1 MNDFFE
7 KAADAFSNFK
17 LIDAIDIVIIS
28 VALFF
33 VFRLIK
39 KRNSKAIFIYFAIA
53 LVLYAAVVI
62 FRDTLPVTYAILSVG
77 IIPLLIVLVAVIF
90 APEIKRSLLKL
101 SRGRKS
107 AENFS
112 TQYDVS
118 DEVLRGT
125 ISEIIRSVQNMSK
138 KNTGALIVVSPE
150 HIQSQILESGTSL
163 NAVVSAPLI
172 ESIFNTKAP
181 MHDGAVVIRANRI
194 LAAGCFLTLTQN
206 LNLPQDLGTRHR
218 AALGVT
224 ETNDVL
230 AIVVSEQTG
239 IISICRNGV
248 LSRYYDSKMLTEVLE
263 QTYGLSAGVVKK
275 KRKLL

>member
-1 MNDFFE
+1 MNDTLQKIAE
-7 KAADAFSNFK
+7 AFTGFS
-17 LIDAIDIVIIS
+17 IYDAIDIAILAVG
-28 VALFF
+28 LFL

-39 KRNSKAIFIYFAIA
+39 RRNAKALYLYLAISVAAYFAV
-53 LVLYAAVVI
+53 LVFREYAPLA
-62 FRDTLPVTYAILSVG
+62 YQILSVG
-77 IIPLLIVLVAVIF
+77 VLPLLIVLIVTVF
-90 APEIKRSLLKL
+90 APEIKRAVLKL

-118 DEVLRGT
+118 DEVLRNT
-125 ISEIIRSVQNMSK
+125 ITEIIRSVQNMSK
-138 KNTGALIVVSPE
+138 KNTGALIVISPQ
-150 HIQSQILESGTSL
+150 HIQSQILESGTTL
-163 NAVVSAPLI
+163 NAIVSAPLI

-206 LNLPQDLGTRHR
+206 ANLPQDLGTRHR

-230 AIVVSEQTG
+230 AIIVSEQTG

-248 LSRYYDSKMLTEVLE
+248 ISRYYDSNMLNEVLE
-263 QTYGLSAGVVKK
+263 QTYGLSAGVRKK